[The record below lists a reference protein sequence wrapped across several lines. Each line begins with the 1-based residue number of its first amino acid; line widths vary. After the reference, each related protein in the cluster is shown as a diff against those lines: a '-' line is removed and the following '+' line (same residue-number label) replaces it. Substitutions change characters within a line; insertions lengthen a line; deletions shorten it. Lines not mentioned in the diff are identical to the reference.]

1 MPSVREPFSSEQFIS
16 ARSALVRRPGPFGPG
31 RRLELTELTDAWLS
45 GVFSASHP
53 LADGVCL
60 VAVGGHGRQELAP
73 GSDLDLVLLHRIDPR
88 RAAVIAQE
96 LWYPI
101 WDSSLSLDH
110 SVRTVAEARRLASE
124 DIKVILGLL
133 DMRVIVGDPV
143 IADQLKKAIYSDWRA
158 TASRRVG
165 ELRVLVDQR
174 RERFGELSN
183 MLEPDLKEAYG
194 GLREAT
200 VLRAIAASIITDVTH
215 MQWQECIIFLQ
226 DVRDALHQ
234 VTQRNSDR
242 LLLQEQ
248 DAVAQALG
256 IEDADE
262 LLRQVYTSA
271 RVIAYTSDT
280 TWHRVQRL
288 TTRTSR
294 PGLRALKKGGPE
306 RVPLTEGV
314 VIQAG
319 EAVLAIEAR
328 PEKDSGLLLRAA
340 AAAAQ
345 AGIPLAPHAVSR
357 LAHESPALT
366 TPWNQSA
373 RDDFLSLLGA
383 GAATLPVWEAL
394 DQVDAISALI
404 PGWSVLRSAPQRNA
418 LHKYTVD
425 RHLVECVIQASALT
439 RKVDRPD
446 LLLLAALF
454 HDFGKARDGDHS
466 EVGADLVEGVLQG
479 MGFQPEDIEMVV
491 TVVRHHLLLAETATR
506 RDLDD
511 PATVAFITER
521 ISDSQTLDLLAALTE
536 ADSIATGSAMWS
548 TWRQSLIKDLIRRS
562 HAAIAGRALPE
573 QPKLTED
580 QLVAIDQPGVWVV
593 MNEVADGHELT
604 LVAPDR
610 IGLLA
615 TVAGVLAVNQLEVR
629 AAKVMTVGDRAV
641 QVWSVHPMFGELPR
655 MEQLT
660 DQLKNAIDG
669 NFDIAERLRKR
680 DEAYRPTVV
689 AAAPVVDI
697 VENASEHTS
706 ILEVRAHDAP
716 GLLYRVTRAIA
727 ATDAAIMGARVST
740 LGSDAVDVFFL
751 VDRQGNPLSEQHAAA
766 VKVTVMGELLQPL
779 P

>member
-1 MPSVREPFSSEQFIS
+1 MNANEPLNIEQFIG
-16 ARSALVRRPGPFGPG
+16 ARNAIVRRSGPFNPE
-31 RRLELTELTDAWLS
+31 RRTELTDLTDSWLA

-60 VAVGGHGRQELAP
+60 VAVGGHGRKELAP

-101 WDSSLSLDH
+101 WDSGISLDH
-110 SVRTVAEARRLASE
+110 SVRTIAEARRLASE

-133 DMRVIVGDPV
+133 DMRVIAGDAV
-143 IADQLKKAIYSDWRA
+143 IAEQLKKAVVADWRA
-158 TASRRVG
+158 TAPKRID
-165 ELRVLVDQR
+165 ELRALVDQR
-174 RERFGELSN
+174 RERFGELAN

-200 VLRAIAASIITDVTH
+200 VLRALAASRITDVTNL
-215 MQWQECIIFLQ
+215 QWQDSIIVLQ
-226 DVRDALHQ
+226 NIRDALHQ
-234 VTQRNSDR
+234 VSQRNGDR

-248 DAVAQALG
+248 DAVAAAM
-256 IEDADE
+256 EMSDADE
-262 LLRQVYTSA
+262 LLRQVYAAA

-280 TWHRVQRL
+280 TWHRVLRA
-288 TTRTSR
+288 TSRGPR
-294 PGLRALKKGGPE
+294 PGLRRLKKTTPQ

-314 VIQAG
+314 VIEAG
-319 EAVLAIEAR
+319 EAVLAIQAR
-328 PEKDSGLLLRAA
+328 PENDPGLLLRAA

-345 AGIPLAPHAVSR
+345 AGIPLAPHTVSR
-357 LAHESPALT
+357 LAHERTAALK
-366 TPWNQSA
+366 WNQST

-383 GAATLPVWEAL
+383 GKATLPVWEAL
-394 DQVDAISALI
+394 DQLDVISELI
-404 PGWSVLRSAPQRNA
+404 PGWNVLRSAPQRNA
-418 LHKYTVD
+418 LHKFTVD

-454 HDFGKARDGDHS
+454 HDFGKAREGDHS
-466 EVGADLVEGVLQG
+466 DVGAALTAGVLQG
-479 MGFQPEDIEMVV
+479 MGFPQEDIDVV
-491 TVVRHHLLLAETATR
+491 VVLVQHHLLLAETATR

-511 PATVAFITER
+511 PATVTFITER
-521 ISDSQTLDLLAALTE
+521 ITDSQTLDLLAALTE
-536 ADSIATGSAMWS
+536 ADSIATGAAMWS
-548 TWRQSLIKDLIRRS
+548 TWRQSLIKELVRRS
-562 HAAIAGRALPE
+562 HATIAGRPLPE
-573 QPKLTED
+573 QPQLTQD
-580 QLVAIDQPGVWVV
+580 QLVAIEQPGIWVV

-615 TVAGVLAVNQLEVR
+615 TVAGVLAVHQLEVR
-629 AAKVMTVGDRAV
+629 AAKVMTVNGRAV
-641 QVWSVHPMFGELPR
+641 QVWNVHPMFGELPR
-655 MEQLT
+655 MDALT
-660 DQLKNAIDG
+660 DQLRRAIDG
-669 NFDIAERLRKR
+669 NFDISERLRKR
-680 DEAYRPTVV
+680 DEAYRPSVQ

-751 VDRQGNPLSEQHAAA
+751 VDRAGNPLTEQHADA

>member
-1 MPSVREPFSSEQFIS
+1 MKSAGEPFDSEGFIS
-16 ARSALVRRPGPFGPG
+16 ERTAIVRRPGPFGPE
-31 RRLELTELTDAWLS
+31 RRTELAQLTDSWLA
-45 GVFSASHP
+45 GVFTASHP
-53 LADGVCL
+53 LADGVSL
-60 VAVGGHGRQELAP
+60 VAVGGHGRQDLAP

-88 RAAVIAQE
+88 RAAAIAQE

-101 WDSSLSLDH
+101 WDSGLSLDH

-133 DMRVIVGDPV
+133 DMRLIAGDPV
-143 IADQLKKAIYSDWRA
+143 IAEQLKKAIYSDWRA
-158 TASRRVG
+158 TAANRVI
-165 ELRVLVDQR
+165 ELRALVDQR
-174 RERFGELSN
+174 RERFGELAN

-200 VLRAIAASIITDVTH
+200 VLRAISASWITDVTQ
-215 MQWQECIIFLQ
+215 MQWQEGITFLQ
-226 DVRDALHQ
+226 NVRDALHQ

-248 DAVAQALG
+248 DAVAEVMGLN
-256 IEDADE
+256 DADD
-262 LLRQVYTSA
+262 LLRQVYAAA

-288 TTRTSR
+288 TMRPSR
-294 PGLRALKKGGPE
+294 PGLRVFKKGSPQ
-306 RVPLTEGV
+306 RVPLTDGV
-314 VIQAG
+314 VIEAG

-328 PEKDSGLLLRAA
+328 PENDPGLLLRAA

-357 LAHESPALT
+357 LAHEGPLLAL
-366 TPWNQSA
+366 PWNQSA

-383 GAATLPVWEAL
+383 GSATLPVWEAL

-466 EVGADLVEGVLQG
+466 DVGAQLVQGVLQG
-479 MGFQPEDIEMVV
+479 MGFQADDIAIVV
-491 TVVRHHLLLAETATR
+491 TLVRHHLLLAETATR

-511 PATVAFITER
+511 PSTVAFVTER
-521 ISDSQTLDLLAALTE
+521 ILDAQTLDLLAALTE

-548 TWRQSLIKDLIRRS
+548 SWRQSLIKDLVKRT
-562 HAAIAGRALPE
+562 HAAIAGRPLPE
-573 QPKLTED
+573 QPQLTDD
-580 QLVAIDQPGVWVV
+580 QLIAIQQPGIWVV

-615 TVAGVLAVNQLEVR
+615 TVAGVLAVHQLEVR

-641 QVWSVHPMFGELPR
+641 QVWNVHPMFGELPQMER
-655 MEQLT
+655 LTEQLR
-660 DQLKNAIDG
+660 KAIDG
-669 NFDIAERLRKR
+669 KFDIAERLRKR
-680 DEAYRPTVV
+680 DEAYRPTVQ
-689 AAAPVVDI
+689 AAAPVVDMI
-697 VENASEHTS
+697 ENASEHTS

-727 ATDAAIMGARVST
+727 STDAAIMGARVST

-751 VDRQGNPLSEQHAAA
+751 VDRQGNPLNEHHAAA